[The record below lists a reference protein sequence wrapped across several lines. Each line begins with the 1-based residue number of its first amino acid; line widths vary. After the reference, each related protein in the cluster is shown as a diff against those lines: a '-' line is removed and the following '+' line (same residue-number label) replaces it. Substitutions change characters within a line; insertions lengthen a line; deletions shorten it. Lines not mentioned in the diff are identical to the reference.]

1 MTLEETGETLRIDV
15 RKGNPDEVELAAA
28 IAVVAA
34 AYRQEEQGAVAAEPI
49 RRSAWSLSQRGLR
62 QPLRREAGWGGYS
75 G

>member
-1 MTLEETGETLRIDV
+1 MTLEEPGDALRIEV
-15 RKGNPDEVELAAA
+15 RKGNPDDVELAAA

-34 AYRQEEQGAVAAEPI
+34 AYRQEERGAVAAEPA

-62 QPLRREAGWGGYS
+62 QPLRRDAGWGGYT